1 MPSYGAALSGG
12 AEHTAAFL
20 IHRHAGI
27 RQQFPAIWWG
37 TNMGQEQKGWHLH
50 CKAESILM
58 QAEVLAKAKAT
69 GLLLLYGFEF
79 SFWTN
84 TWKTS
89 LLYSE
94 ALVEAHLSTRQKPT
108 PRVSIF
114 RLKCDSFWC

>member
-1 MPSYGAALSGG
+1 
-12 AEHTAAFL
+12 
-20 IHRHAGI
+20 
-27 RQQFPAIWWG
+27 
-37 TNMGQEQKGWHLH
+37 MGQEQKGWHLH

-108 PRVSIF
+108 PCVSIF